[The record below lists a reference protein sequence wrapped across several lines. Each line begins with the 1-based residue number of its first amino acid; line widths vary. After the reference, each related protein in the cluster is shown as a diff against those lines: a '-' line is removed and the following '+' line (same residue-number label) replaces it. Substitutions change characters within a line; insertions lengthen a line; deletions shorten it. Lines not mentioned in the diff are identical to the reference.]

1 MKNTSLWVSIQYKHV
16 HYNLVLLYTYT
27 GIPCI
32 YINVQCS
39 FFLYRSPICSYS
51 GCFCLFGPI
60 CSFINIINL
69 TECARTC
76 LTVYPH
82 FPLFSPYTTP
92 LPHKHTNT
100 DRRTCWFPKLV
111 NLYPIQ
117 PSPKQPRNVLFRLT
131 SILIHI
137 EVFNRFV
144 INRTKAI
151 ISLTHGVC
159 LTVP

>member
-39 FFLYRSPICSYS
+39 FFLYISPICSYS
-51 GCFCLFGPI
+51 GCFCSVGPI

-69 TECARTC
+69 TECARAC
-76 LTVYPH
+76 LTVYPRSPL
-82 FPLFSPYTTP
+82 FPLHHSPSTQT
-92 LPHKHTNT
+92 HKHWQENL
-100 DRRTCWFPKLV
+100 LV

-137 EVFNRFV
+137 EVFNRLV
-144 INRTKAI
+144 IYRTKAI